1 MTGSPT
7 LTVQPDRPVP
17 ASAKRS
23 MLGFEDTLAAFL
35 RALDGKNRSPLT
47 RSAYRTD
54 LRQFFAWL
62 AHNTHAPTPAQVTR
76 ADVTE
81 YLAFLAGRKLT
92 GVTRARKLAAL
103 REFFRFLVERE
114 LLAKS
119 PADGVETPKR
129 ERHVRPW
136 LRPDQYRA
144 LLTEAAPNPRD
155 FAILQVFLQT
165 GVRVSELCALTL
177 EDLDFERREVTVH
190 GKGQAERTIPL
201 NKKCRA
207 ALQNYFARRPHSPYP
222 QVFLNKEG
230 RPLSQR
236 MVKKLVATYR
246 RRAGIAKRVSCHT
259 LRHTFGSTLAA
270 KGVSPF
276 VLQRL
281 LGHAKLDTT
290 MLYVHL
296 ATDSFYDIME
306 AVSL

>member
-1 MTGSPT
+1 MTGLPT
-7 LTVQPDRPVP
+7 LTAPAA
-17 ASAKRS
+17 ASAQDGANGTTP
-23 MLGFEDTLAAFL
+23 GFADALAAFL

-62 AHNTHAPTPAQVTR
+62 AENTHAPTLERVER
-76 ADVTE
+76 ADITE
-81 YLAFLAGRKLT
+81 YLAFLASRQLT

-114 LLAKS
+114 SLPKS

-177 EDLDFERREVTVH
+177 EDLDFERRQVTVH
-190 GKGQAERTIPL
+190 GKGQAQRTIPL

-207 ALQNYFARRPHSPYP
+207 ALQNYFARRPQTPYP
-222 QVFLNKEG
+222 QVFLNREG

-246 RRAGIAKRVSCHT
+246 RRAGLTKRVSCHT

-290 MLYVHL
+290 MVYVHL
-296 ATDSFYDIME
+296 ANDSFHEIME